1 MKHHSPVAYT
11 ARLADPAAI
20 LVAVPVLNEAAH
32 IARTL
37 QDLITGAPQM
47 RKVKIMVADGGSSD
61 ATRDIVRAFAKRHAN
76 IHLID
81 NPDRL
86 QSAAVNRVVAD
97 CAEPRHQ
104 ILVRVDA
111 HCRYPPGYVL
121 AVADSLSERGV
132 AALATVMDSTGESCF
147 ERGAAWAADTWLG
160 SGGSRHRGGK
170 RSGFVDHGHHAGFRL
185 DSWRRVGGYD
195 TRFVANED
203 AELDHRIALTGGR
216 IWLDAGIRPGYVMRS
231 SVGGLARQYWRYG
244 RGRAQTI
251 RKHRMRPR
259 LRQLVPPVIVVV
271 NTVCLLL
278 SFVSPVVLIVPG
290 TYLAMLLAASFGLL
304 MKHRRFCALWAG
316 PALLVMHQS
325 WGAGFLTQLAFGR
338 GRGR

>member
-1 MKHHSPVAYT
+1 MKHHSPIAYT
-11 ARLADPAAI
+11 ARLADPAAV

-37 QDLITGAPQM
+37 QDLIIGAPQM
-47 RKVKIMVADGGSSD
+47 RQVRIIIADGGSSD
-61 ATRDIVRAFAKRHAN
+61 ATRDIVRAFSNRHAN
-76 IHLID
+76 VRLID

-111 HCRYPPGYVL
+111 HSRYPPGYVL
-121 AVADSLSERGV
+121 AVADSLLERGT
-132 AALATVMDSTGESCF
+132 AALAPVMDSTGESCF
-147 ERGAAWAADTWLG
+147 QRGAAWAADTWLG
-160 SGGSRHRGGK
+160 SGGSRHRGGN
-170 RSGFVDHGHHAGFRL
+170 RSGFVDHGHHAGFLL
-185 DSWRRVGGYD
+185 DTWRRVGGYD

-203 AELDHRIALTGGR
+203 AELDHRIALAGGR
-216 IWLDAGIRPGYVMRS
+216 IWLDATIRPEYVLRS
-231 SVGGLARQYWRYG
+231 SAVGLGRQYWRYG

-259 LRQLVPPVIVVV
+259 LRQLIPPVLVIV
-271 NTVCLLL
+271 NLACLFL
-278 SFVSPVVLIVPG
+278 SPASPVVLTIPAV
-290 TYLAMLLAASFGLL
+290 YLALLLAASFGLL
-304 MKHRRFCALWAG
+304 AKHRSLCALWAG

-325 WGAGFLTQLAFGR
+325 WGAGFLAQLAFGG
-338 GRGR
+338 GRRR